1 MYPGYSVGLYLQ
13 RGTYCQCGCSFRCRK
28 YGPAAR
34 FWHFI
39 FNRRSSVCCSCAVL
53 DLDSG
58 NQRKTFD
65 IRTGCRYFDLPRE
78 VILFRNAFTLAI
90 NLSCSEVLPF
100 GAADVNAVLVKLS
113 RTFPSARIVPRTDM
127 QELGL
132 GKRSPA
138 LRVCVIVTSFRS
150 TWRRAKRTTFERSPA
165 RRASSL
171 IASLRSIGM
180 RRVIPA
186 RSSVHPVR
194 RGSHFWLSSLL
205 PPVLS
210 PGTSSSAWP
219 KDSAP

>member
-1 MYPGYSVGLYLQ
+1 
-13 RGTYCQCGCSFRCRK
+13 CRK

-34 FWHFI
+34 FWHCI

-100 GAADVNAVLVKLS
+100 GAADVTRFLLNCRVHFHLHGSCLEPTCKS
-113 RTFPSARIVPRTDM
+113 W
-127 QELGL
+127 GL
-132 GKRSPA
+132 ESGSQA

-150 TWRRAKRTTFERSPA
+150 TWRRAKRTTFER
-165 RRASSL
+165 
-171 IASLRSIGM
+171 
-180 RRVIPA
+180 
-186 RSSVHPVR
+186 
-194 RGSHFWLSSLL
+194 
-205 PPVLS
+205 
-210 PGTSSSAWP
+210 
-219 KDSAP
+219 